1 MATQNP
7 GGFGTTDSGTQDAS
21 NAGDSMLAAM
31 PSDVA
36 PPSSEASESSE
47 DGGMV
52 ELASFHLYIHTFTYI
67 YIYIYVVHCYTSQ
80 RHAP

>member
-1 MATQNP
+1 MATQNS

-47 DGGMV
+47 DGGDGGACMV
-52 ELASFHLYIHTFTYI
+52 SSIYIHTFTYI
-67 YIYIYVVHCYTSQ
+67 YI
-80 RHAP
+80 

>member
-1 MATQNP
+1 MATQNS
-7 GGFGTTDSGTQDAS
+7 GGFGTDLGTQDAS

-52 ELASFHLYIHTFTYI
+52 ELASFHL
-67 YIYIYVVHCYTSQ
+67 VHCYTSQ